1 MSDTSETL
9 KYAAI
14 SAGIAGVMCGGSSYM
29 LYQSISKVSGEL
41 DTIEKKIASVSSIP
55 EIQSRVGEVSVSI
68 DGIKQ
73 EQKKLKKRLAAVTE
87 EVMALKSQMKTVMK
101 VLKEQELISDNR
113 GRGRKRKPSR
123 GSDSDDES

>member
-1 MSDTSETL
+1 MNDTSETL

-29 LYQSISKVSGEL
+29 LYQSISKISGEL
-41 DTIEKKIASVSSIP
+41 DTLEKKIASVSTIP
-55 EIQSRVGEVSVSI
+55 EIQSRVGEVSISI

-73 EQKKLKKRLAAVTE
+73 EQKKLKKRLTAVTE

-113 GRGRKRKPSR
+113 SRGRKRKPSQ
-123 GSDSDDES
+123 DSDDES

>member
-1 MSDTSETL
+1 MNDTSETL

-14 SAGIAGVMCGGSSYM
+14 SAGIAGVMCGGSSYL
-29 LYQSISKVSGEL
+29 LYQSISKISGEL
-41 DTIEKKIASVSSIP
+41 ETIEKKIASVSSIP

-68 DGIKQ
+68 DGIRQ

-87 EVMALKSQMKTVMK
+87 EVMTLKSQMKIVMK

-113 GRGRKRKPSR
+113 SRGRKRKPSR
-123 GSDSDDES
+123 DSDDES

>member
-1 MSDTSETL
+1 MNDTSETL

-14 SAGIAGVMCGGSSYM
+14 SAGIAGVMCGGSSYL
-29 LYQSISKVSGEL
+29 LYQSISKISGEL
-41 DTIEKKIASVSSIP
+41 ETIEKKIASVSSIP

-68 DGIKQ
+68 DGIRQ

-87 EVMALKSQMKTVMK
+87 EVMTLKSQMKIVMK

-123 GSDSDDES
+123 DSDDES

>member
-1 MSDTSETL
+1 MNDTSETL

-41 DTIEKKIASVSSIP
+41 DTLEKKIASVSSIP

-68 DGIKQ
+68 DGIRQ

-87 EVMALKSQMKTVMK
+87 EVMALKSQMKIVMK

-113 GRGRKRKPSR
+113 GKGRKRKPSR
-123 GSDSDDES
+123 DSDDES

>member
-41 DTIEKKIASVSSIP
+41 ETIDKKIASVSSIP

-68 DGIKQ
+68 DGIRQ
-73 EQKKLKKRLAAVTE
+73 EQKKLKKKLAAVIE

-113 GRGRKRKPSR
+113 GRGRKRNPSR
-123 GSDSDDES
+123 DSDSDDES

>member
-1 MSDTSETL
+1 
-9 KYAAI
+9 
-14 SAGIAGVMCGGSSYM
+14 M

-41 DTIEKKIASVSSIP
+41 ETIDKKIASVSSIP

-68 DGIKQ
+68 DGIRQ
-73 EQKKLKKRLAAVTE
+73 EQKKLKKKLAAVIE

-123 GSDSDDES
+123 DSDSDDES

>member
-1 MSDTSETL
+1 MNDTSETL

-14 SAGIAGVMCGGSSYM
+14 SAGIAGVMCGGSSYL
-29 LYQSISKVSGEL
+29 LYQSISKISGEL
-41 DTIEKKIASVSSIP
+41 ETIEKKIASVSSIP
-55 EIQSRVGEVSVSI
+55 EIQSRVGEVSISI

-73 EQKKLKKRLAAVTE
+73 EQKKLKKRLTAITE
-87 EVMALKSQMKTVMK
+87 EVMALKSQMKIVMK

-123 GSDSDDES
+123 DSDDES